1 MRLYNM
7 SISLLGK
14 IQKDVL
20 PLKIYRNW
28 KITLKIFRN
37 RKNTSVTLQKPI
49 RANYRSMIIKAQ

>member
-37 RKNTSVTLQKPI
+37 RKKYKCYS
-49 RANYRSMIIKAQ
+49 SKADQG